1 MSGHENRFAT
11 ANLLVRNRGCIR
23 YRGSTRG
30 DRLISELSVT
40 LSRESLVHPSDCYEF
55 LQQIEPIGCGR
66 QDEDDEADE
75 TDEED
80 EADEVDEEDEAGEE
94 DEDDEAD
101 DENEADD
108 GDGKDEDE
116 DEGERCR

>member
-1 MSGHENRFAT
+1 MSGHENRFVT
-11 ANLLVRNRGCIR
+11 ENWLVRNRGCIR

-40 LSRESLVHPSDCYEF
+40 LSRQSLVHPSDCYEF
-55 LQQIEPIGCGR
+55 RQQIEPIGCGR
-66 QDEDDEADE
+66 QDEEDEADE

-80 EADEVDEEDEAGEE
+80 EADDEDDEDVAGEE

-101 DENEADD
+101 E
-108 GDGKDEDE
+108 EDE
-116 DEGERCR
+116 EDEAAEIIN

>member
-1 MSGHENRFAT
+1 MCGHENRFAT
-11 ANLLVRNRGCIR
+11 ETWLVRNRGCIR

-40 LSRESLVHPSDCYEF
+40 LSSESLVHHSDCYEF
-55 LQQIEPIGCGR
+55 RQQIEPIGCGR
-66 QDEDDEADE
+66 QADENEADE

-80 EADEVDEEDEAGEE
+80 EADEEDEEDEAGEE
-94 DEDDEAD
+94 DEDHEAD

-108 GDGKDEDE
+108 GDGKDDDE
-116 DEGERCR
+116 DEGER